1 MKNIKTRALVAVGV
15 LTASASAFAS
25 GGPDAGA
32 VTTIIAGFGA
42 FVAAVGGAMVLI
54 SVAKKAWSKIGG

>member
-1 MKNIKTRALVAVGV
+1 MKNIKTRALVAAGV
-15 LTASASAFAS
+15 LMASGSAFAS

-32 VTTIIAGFGA
+32 VTTIITGFGA